1 MHKLYSIGILPE
13 PIYKIPPHQHNALE
27 VAYYFEGSGVLK
39 IGEEEIHFQPKD
51 IVFQPPGI
59 THSEQSPGGFRNIH
73 FIMSEFESSGV
84 NILKFKDNESGD
96 VYNILMLIHKEFH
109 LKRKNWEPITN
120 YLLETFCHYLVSF
133 SNERRKNPYVEKCE
147 SILIENI
154 SDKSFS
160 ISSMLKEIPLN
171 DDYIRKLFLKEVGTT
186 PLQYLTEKRINHA
199 KQLLETR
206 YETSAKIKE
215 IADKAGFN
223 DQYYF
228 SRAFKKVTGKSPS
241 EWNA

>member
-1 MHKLYSIGILPE
+1 
-13 PIYKIPPHQHNALE
+13 
-27 VAYYFEGSGVLK
+27 
-39 IGEEEIHFQPKD
+39 
-51 IVFQPPGI
+51 
-59 THSEQSPGGFRNIH
+59 
-73 FIMSEFESSGV
+73 
-84 NILKFKDNESGD
+84 
-96 VYNILMLIHKEFH
+96 
-109 LKRKNWEPITN
+109 
-120 YLLETFCHYLVSF
+120 
-133 SNERRKNPYVEKCE
+133 
-147 SILIENI
+147 
-154 SDKSFS
+154 
-160 ISSMLKEIPLN
+160 MLKEIPLN

-206 YETSAKIKE
+206 YETSTTIKE